1 MNLIS
6 NDECDQVD
14 QVRFTERIN
23 GVSKFLDT
31 PFFYAFDRSL
41 PTNSSR

>member
-14 QVRFTERIN
+14 QQRFTERIN
-23 GVSKFLDT
+23 GVSNISDT
-31 PFFYAFDRSL
+31 PFFCALTFVLAYKL
-41 PTNSSR
+41 Q